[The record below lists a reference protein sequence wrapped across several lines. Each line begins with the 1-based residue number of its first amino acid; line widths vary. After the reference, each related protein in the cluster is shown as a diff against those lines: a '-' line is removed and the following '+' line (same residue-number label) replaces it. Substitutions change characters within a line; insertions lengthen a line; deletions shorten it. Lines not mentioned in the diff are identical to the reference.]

1 MGEQL
6 CYTDAYLRSVDA
18 RVVSVDA
25 GSGSAGPLVVLDTTQ
40 FYPGGGGQP
49 ADRGTL
55 LRTDDGRTWIVAS
68 ARKAGA
74 EIVHEL
80 ELDAGAEPPAVGER
94 VTAEVDWARRHA
106 LMRTHTALHTLCGV
120 VWRDYGALVTGGNM
134 EPGAGRMDFEF
145 ERMSGELVDEIE
157 AKVNTELALARDVR
171 VDVLPRAVAFE
182 IPDLIRTKVN
192 LLPPGIEQIRTI
204 EIVGLDLQADGGT
217 HVANTSEVGGIR
229 VTGYESK
236 GRINKRI
243 RIELTEPAATA

>member
-1 MGEQL
+1 M
-6 CYTDAYLRSVDA
+6 
-18 RVVSVDA
+18 
-25 GSGSAGPLVVLDTTQ
+25 
-40 FYPGGGGQP
+40 
-49 ADRGTL
+49 

-192 LLPPGIEQIRTI
+192 LLPPGIEQRNPTCFKAVTNFSNRRWYLARTARGI
-204 EIVGLDLQADGGT
+204 AGVRSAAAAACWIAMNCPLSLLSF
-217 HVANTSEVGGIR
+217 TS
-229 VTGYESK
+229 
-236 GRINKRI
+236 
-243 RIELTEPAATA
+243 A